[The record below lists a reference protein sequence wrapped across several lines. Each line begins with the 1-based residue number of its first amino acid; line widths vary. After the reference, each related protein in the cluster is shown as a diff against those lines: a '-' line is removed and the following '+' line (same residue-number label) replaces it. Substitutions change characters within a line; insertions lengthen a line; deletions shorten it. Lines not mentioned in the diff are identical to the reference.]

1 MKRKIA
7 MMLFSVTAAA
17 FAWGGYTVDNT
28 RLTFYFENE
37 GELDPTFGEQS
48 LRSWTKDTWFQ
59 LNGPAE
65 YLFNNSSD
73 SFEMNVSDLDEH
85 KTVKAWG
92 LTTGLGYFNEIDW
105 TVNSS
110 TNFTCVYNSKYE
122 NKRVYLHLWLRW
134 YRYGLSFNSN
144 GGSAASS
151 ISGVCYTNKVTLP
164 SVSRVGYTFNGWI
177 SPNNDTPVTGTITGS
192 NVAADSDGTNITL
205 TAKWTA
211 KTYTVTFNANAG
223 SVSTT
228 SKSVTYNSTYGT
240 LPTPTRTGYTF
251 KGWYTAASGGAKVE
265 SSTKVTITAAQT
277 LYAQW
282 TANAYTVTFNANGG
296 SVSTANKSVT
306 YGSTYGTL
314 PTPTRTGYTFN
325 GWYTAASGG
334 TKIESGTKVTTASN
348 RTLYAQWTANTYTVR
363 FHRGLGTDDVADQ
376 THTYDV
382 VQKLRWLDSDLGW
395 GIVGYSHKGWSNSK
409 NGSIVYTNGE
419 EVKNL
424 TAVQG
429 EIINLYVV
437 WAAKTFTVTF
447 NANGGSVSSTSKSV
461 TYDSTYGELPTPTR
475 TGYTF
480 KGWYSATSGG
490 TKVEYSTKI
499 STVGN
504 RILYARWTANQ
515 YTVTFN
521 PNGGAIEQAYVSPTY
536 TTVIF
541 DSEYDELPTPTRIG
555 YVFNGWF
562 TAANGGMKVVSTD
575 KVAQAASHTLYAQ
588 WTPEMR
594 ILIFYDSDQK
604 TVLLTTNVAYGTSI
618 STPLSV
624 TMVSGDVF
632 YWWNDGNNT
641 YQPGQSLIVREDKS
655 YYPVVEKEQTE
666 ISASV
671 NPEGAGIIQ
680 YIGGQVNEK
689 GDAGRIVKIT
699 VNQRSDAY
707 IFTGWSDGTMEFTNS
722 VEVISNM
729 HLTANFMMKTN
740 VVEFLGWDGESMDRQ
755 SVPYGGSAVAPDV
768 PVFTGLTFVA
778 WSPTNFVSVTTNM
791 FIHAI
796 YETNK
801 YTVVYNSNGGEGSMK
816 NDVFSYF
823 IEYNLQSNNFSRPV
837 HDFVGWSTD
846 LNATTNEIE
855 YTNCATVSNLTS
867 VANGTNVLYAVWKS
881 LLSDYSVAADCTN
894 LVLECTDES
903 EKWEI
908 DCNSGYASGSSVCA
922 SNRLAKMYVTI
933 EGSGTLTFMVKADS
947 HSVTSILSKIQFY
960 ELKWINDRLMP
971 QLIQDFSRAING
983 KYANGEWVACIINK
997 TSTNCIEYRWDFTG
1011 GDGDSVHI
1019 DQVRWSPGRSVD
1031 VQSKKPDDEHH
1042 SFEGVNVISENSISL
1057 LKKFVL
1063 DNWEGIFGVDSA
1075 AISSARMNT
1084 EKIAS
1089 NDHMTNAIPMLSLG
1103 YAPSYTIDNG
1113 TATLVFTNAPSV
1125 SIKTFDVLGST
1136 NATLSACVTN
1146 SVLGLPKWSDSVTS
1160 SSLGV
1165 WGTPALTSMWSRVGS
1180 DMDLTSYL
1188 NKGEVLFNFDVGTNK
1203 FFKVN
1208 AE

>member
-1 MKRKIA
+1 MKRKIVT
-7 MMLFSVTAAA
+7 MLFSVLSAA
-17 FAWGGYTVDNT
+17 FAWGSYTVDNT
-28 RLTFYFENE
+28 RLAFYFENE
-37 GELDPTFGEQS
+37 GELDPTHGINS
-48 LRSWTKDTWFQ
+48 LRSWATDKWFQ
-59 LNGPAE
+59 LNGPAR
-65 YLFNNSSD
+65 YSFSTSSD
-73 SFEMNVSDLDEH
+73 SFKMYVSDLDDR
-85 KTVKAWG
+85 KTVNAWG

-105 TVNSS
+105 TINSS
-110 TNFTCVYNSKYE
+110 TNFTCSYNSKYE
-122 NKRVYLHLWLRW
+122 NKTAYLYLWLRW
-134 YRYGLSFNSN
+134 YRYSLLFNSN

-151 ISGVCYTNKVTLP
+151 ISDICYTNKVILP

-177 SPNNDTPVTGTITGS
+177 RPNDGTLVTGTITGS
-192 NVAADSDGTNITL
+192 DVAANTDGINITL

-240 LPTPTRTGYTF
+240 LPTPTRTGYAF
-251 KGWYTAASGGAKVE
+251 NGWYTATSGGTKVE
-265 SSTKVTITAAQT
+265 SGTKVTITATQT
-277 LYAQW
+277 LYARW
-282 TANAYTVTFNANGG
+282 TANTYTVTFNGNGG
-296 SVSTANKSVT
+296 SVSTTSKSVT
-306 YGSTYGTL
+306 YDSTYGTL

-325 GWYTAASGG
+325 GWYTAATGG
-334 TKIESGTKVTTASN
+334 TKVESGTKVTTASN
-348 RTLYAQWTANTYTVR
+348 HTLYAQWTANTYTVR

-382 VQKLRWLDSDLGW
+382 AQKLRWLDSDLGW

-409 NGSIVYTNGE
+409 NGSIVYNNGE

-437 WAAKTFTVTF
+437 WEAKTFTVTF
-447 NANGGSVSSTSKSV
+447 NANGGSVPSTSKSV

-480 KGWYSATSGG
+480 KGWYTATSGG

-521 PNGGAIEQAYVSPTY
+521 PNGDAIEQAYVSPTY
-536 TTVIF
+536 TTVTF
-541 DSEYDELPTPTRIG
+541 DSEYNELPTPTRIG

-594 ILIFYDSDQK
+594 TLIFYDSDQK

-791 FIHAI
+791 IIHAN
-796 YETNK
+796 YETNR
-801 YTVVYNSNGGEGSMK
+801 YAVVYDANGGEGDMT
-816 NDVFSYF
+816 NDVFMYF
-823 IEYNLQSNNFSRPV
+823 TEYNLQSNKFSRPV
-837 HDFVGWSTD
+837 HKFVGWSTD

-855 YTNCATVSNLTS
+855 YTNCATVANLTS

-881 LLSDYSVAADCTN
+881 LLTDYSVAADCTN

-903 EKWEI
+903 NKWEI

-922 SNRLAKMYVTI
+922 SNSSARMCVTI
-933 EGSGTLTFMVKADS
+933 EGAGTLTFMVKAYS
-947 HSVTSILSKIQFY
+947 CSEASVLSKIQFGDVTAWHKDY
-960 ELKWINDRLMP
+960 PIINLHTN
-971 QLIQDFSRAING
+971 FTSSING
-983 KYANGEWVACIINK
+983 KFANGEWVVCIINK
-997 TSTNCIEYRWDFTG
+997 TSTNCIEYIWNFSG
-1011 GDGDSVHI
+1011 EDGDFVYI
-1019 DQVRWSPGRSVD
+1019 DQVRWYPEKSVEVGWTND
-1031 VQSKKPDDEHH
+1031 RDMDAIQTVRLLTLEHW
-1042 SFEGVNVISENSISL
+1042 
-1057 LKKFVL
+1057 
-1063 DNWEGIFGVDSA
+1063 DGIFQRDSTN
-1075 AISSARMNT
+1075 ISSATVNLNITGTNT
-1084 EKIAS
+1084 DSHVFIA
-1089 NDHMTNAIPMLSLG
+1089 NPVLMLSLG